1 MTAAGCCFIR
11 SRGRATLAVP
21 HSSVVAFV
29 GRIVIVMIPAVL
41 DMPESPALV
50 DPAALALLSLLCA
63 GRVSTS
69 TSWSPPQCSRSGNNL
84 AILNELDEYIQDDAS
99 RAGGM
104 TLTLL

>member
-1 MTAAGCCFIR
+1 M
-11 SRGRATLAVP
+11 P